1 MDKIALDGPWR
12 IQKQWYRVGA
22 VAALALGIGYVVII
36 LLYAHVGAPPNTA
49 EAWFKY
55 LPGKTPF
62 WWAIL
67 AISVFTDFIYVPV
80 AFALYLA
87 LREINRNLM
96 LLATA
101 FVGLFV
107 VLDLAVTWSHYASVL
122 TLYRN
127 YAAATNDASRA
138 SYIAA
143 ANYAAAILTSSV
155 EVVYAIVTL
164 SFGILL
170 IGFVMLRGAFNKLTA
185 YLALGTGVL
194 GILSLTGFGF
204 VIIGNALFATAW
216 LFFSAHG
223 LYRLSRNSQ

>member
-1 MDKIALDGPWR
+1 MDILSR
-12 IQKQWYRVGA
+12 IQKQWYRVGGT
-22 VAALALGIGYVVII
+22 AALVLAIGYVII
-36 LLYAHVGAPPNTA
+36 IPLYAHVGAPPNGA

-55 LPGKTPF
+55 LPGKTTI

-67 AISVFTDFIYVPV
+67 GLSVFTDFLYVPV

-87 LREINRNLM
+87 LKELNRNVM

-122 TLYRN
+122 SLYGN
-127 YAAATNDASRA
+127 YATATDDAHRA

-143 ANYAAAILTSSV
+143 ANYASAMLNSPLEI
-155 EVVYAIVTL
+155 VYAIVTL

-170 IGFVMLRGAFNKLTA
+170 IGFVMLRGAFNKITA
-185 YLALGTGVL
+185 YLALSTGVL
-194 GILSLTGFGF
+194 GILSLTGFSLA
-204 VIIGNALFATAW
+204 IIGNALFATAW
-216 LFFSAHG
+216 LFFVG
-223 LYRLSRNSQ
+223 NRLYRLAQE